1 MKKLF
6 PTVLHLSAG
15 KLETICVSG
24 GRIGLQVELTPE
36 ALGRLVPY
44 TMADIGTEE
53 V

>member
-6 PTVLHLSAG
+6 PTVLHMSAG

-24 GRIGLQVELTPE
+24 GRIGLQVELSPE
-36 ALGRLVPY
+36 ALGQLTPY
-44 TMADIGTEE
+44 TLADIAVEE